1 MILYTDVTCRVVGG
15 EQGCSLISAKTIYHQ
30 GSVPQAMGGRKGGG
44 GGTQT
49 VTQNTAP
56 WAGQQPF
63 LSEVFSEAQKNF
75 AGRTDAAGNMTPGTG
90 PQAFYPGQTFAPF
103 SAPTEEA
110 LRATEARAT
119 EGSPL
124 MRDANY
130 LMRDTIRGD
139 FLPKENYDADFNRS
153 YEAARNTILP
163 DIQSRFARSGRY
175 GSGLSREAEARALGD
190 VYASQKLDYN
200 KLFQDRLARERTNQM
215 TAMGAAPGFAEQDYA
230 DINKLAG
237 VGAAREGQEQ
247 SRIDEEMA
255 RHAFAQA
262 EPSERLAR
270 YMSMLQGNY
279 GGQSTTQNP
288 FYRNKGA
295 GILGGANMG
304 ATAGAPFGPWGA
316 GIGGVLGGLLGGLF

>member
-1 MILYTDVTCRVVGG
+1 MILYTDVVCRVVGI
-15 EQGCSLISAKTIYHQ
+15 EQGCSLISAKIIINRGTT
-30 GSVPQAMGGRKGGG
+30 PLAKGRGGG

-63 LSEVFSEAQKNF
+63 LSDVFTRAQAQSN
-75 AGRTDAAGNMTPGTG
+75 TP
-90 PQAFYPGQTFAPF
+90 QSFYPGQTFASF
-103 SAPTEEA
+103 SPPTEEA
-110 LRATEARAT
+110 LRATEARAM

-163 DIQSRFARSGRY
+163 DIQSRFAKSGRY
-175 GSGLSREAEARALGD
+175 GSGLSREAEAKALGD
-190 VYASQKLDYN
+190 VFASQKLDYN
-200 KLFQDRLARERTNQM
+200 KLFQDRMARERGHQM
-215 TAMGAAPGFAEQDYA
+215 SAMGAAPGFAEQDYA

-255 RHAFAQA
+255 RHAFTQT

-270 YMSMLQGNY
+270 YMAMLQGNY
-279 GGQSTTQNP
+279 GHQSTTENP
-288 FYRNKGA
+288 IFRGNKGR
-295 GILGGANMG
+295 GILGGAMG
-304 ATAGAPFGPWGA
+304 GAAAGSPFGPWGA
-316 GIGGVLGGLLGGLF
+316 GIGGLLGGLTGLF

>member
-1 MILYTDVTCRVVGG
+1 MILYTDVVCRVVDK
-15 EQGCSLISAKTIYHQ
+15 EQGCSLISAKIIITH
-30 GSVPQAMGGRKGGG
+30 GTTPLAKGGRGGG
-44 GGTQT
+44 GAQT

-56 WAGQQPF
+56 WSGQQPF
-63 LSEVFSEAQKNF
+63 LSDIFAEAQKNYG
-75 AGRTDAAGNMTPGTG
+75 GRTDAAGNMMPGTG
-90 PQAFYPGQTFAPF
+90 PSQFYPGQTFAPF

-110 LRATEARAT
+110 LRATESRAM

-124 MRDANY
+124 MRDANS

-139 FLPKENYDADFNRS
+139 FLPTENYDADFNRS

-163 DIQSRFARSGRY
+163 DIQSRFAKSGRY
-175 GSGLSREAEARALGD
+175 GSGLSREAEAKALGD

-200 KLFQDRLARERTNQM
+200 RLFQDKLARERANQM

-230 DINKLAG
+230 DFNRLAG

-255 RHAFAQA
+255 RHAFGQT

-270 YMSMLQGNY
+270 YMAMLQGNY
-279 GGQSTTQNP
+279 GSNTTNTTNA
-288 FYRNKGA
+288 FRGNRGS
-295 GILGGANMG
+295 GILGGALGG
-304 ATAGAPFGPWGA
+304 AGIGAGVFPGPWGA
-316 GIGGVLGGLLGGLF
+316 GIGGLLGGLAGLF